1 MRFIS
6 HKQEE
11 GHKREECHQQEE
23 SDQQEVSHMHKESH
37 PPEEPSD
44 RQEEP
49 RRQEESYKQK
59 TCLLDSGAAGM
70 SGSPDIQTIVPEIQV
85 ENSTPEPAAVA
96 EQVDLGSIT
105 KVLDSPG
112 CFIRYEGKSGKTI
125 NWNSSY
131 TDVLIPVLHHGVI
144 ASGVDKCDLCQ
155 FHLEGSCRR
164 GLRCT
169 YAHSWSERSEWICP
183 ICSKQD
189 EFECQQKWE
198 HTLQYQRVGI
208 YSVADGRTVAEFLD
222 SIT

>member
-11 GHKREECHQQEE
+11 GHKSEEYRQQEKSCRQEECRQLEE

-37 PPEEPSD
+37 PPEEQSD

-70 SGSPDIQTIVPEIQV
+70 SGSPDIETVVPEIQV
-85 ENSTPEPAAVA
+85 EKSTPEPAAVA

-112 CFIRYEGKSGKTI
+112 CFIRYEGKSGETI

-131 TDVLIPVLHHGVI
+131 TDVLIPVLHHGAI
-144 ASGVDKCDLCQ
+144 ASGVDKCDLCR
-155 FHLEGSCRR
+155 FHLEGSCRC

-169 YAHSWSERSEWICP
+169 YAH
-183 ICSKQD
+183 
-189 EFECQQKWE
+189 
-198 HTLQYQRVGI
+198 
-208 YSVADGRTVAEFLD
+208 
-222 SIT
+222 